1 MEELREAVA
10 RGRIIFVVGT
20 GLSMSSSGNATC
32 ASWLGF
38 IESSLGY
45 IADRGMAPDAWQD
58 MLKQTLKYATDN
70 GDVDTLISAAGMI
83 QNKVAESGT
92 AAVSNWLRDTLG
104 SLTPTDTSWPI
115 ALDKIGCP
123 ILTTNYDHLIEL
135 ATGRETATWQNS
147 SEIQKILVNNST
159 KVGHLHGFWG
169 EQESVVLSQSDYTR
183 LLNSDTAQELQKAA
197 SLLKSIVYVG
207 VGAGLTDPNFS
218 RLIDW
223 HRKSFGMSGHRHY
236 RLCRASEVGA
246 LMAEHRSDHIVP
258 VPYGSDYSDLP
269 VFLNS
274 LVPSSDKQAVL
285 SSTGQVLDPTHL
297 AIEALADQVRMQS
310 IVCENV
316 IDRDSRGVA
325 DLVVPPVLFPV
336 SADRIQAAETIADTQ
351 KIKRSD
357 PLEVGRLNGVTVIV
371 GGENTGLTTA
381 LQWLL
386 DHAASTSGVPPI
398 LVDFNKFTKGG
409 QPLVVQLRTEARALN
424 LLPSGAKDVTAHVV
438 VGIDNVT
445 PYAGRL
451 CDQMIQD
458 LIWINPRQVFIGCR
472 LENEAELVE
481 RLVAAGMRPEVR
493 YVGRFGRQ
501 DVIKLVSLASATR
514 PESVATRVLSVMS
527 QQNLPRT
534 PFIVSL
540 LASILLAGNSISA
553 NSSHTSLL
561 DQYLSQLLGRGN
573 VDEDARWSVDVGLR
587 EAVLADL
594 AMLFVE
600 KQVGSL
606 PGSSVIAR
614 IETYF
619 EKRDISESAV
629 ELLEYFRAQ
638 RVVRS
643 SRNLIRFSHH
653 SYLYLFAAKAA
664 AENVSFRELILGD
677 PTLFAPIIRH
687 YASLKRQDAD
697 LLTRL
702 EKYLDEAQH
711 LTADRVS
718 LRQVAVVEA
727 PTNLEIQVE
736 FLGSSETDG
745 RREENESGFHPEDG
759 LLPYE
764 EPEAFPLSIP
774 DDLPAAFRYSIVLDV
789 VSTALRDC
797 DQVPDPELK
806 ALLLRKV
813 LAGWGRYLGLLSAD
827 PILKDAFRA
836 VAEITAQT
844 IEVPADKREEFIER
858 ATAIFPPIMTMSG
871 ISASLS
877 SRKLLK
883 ALDKAIDDRDFTED
897 AEGAIAAAFMLFDI
911 QEAGWASKLSGVTAE
926 HNTLEIVALFFK
938 SFCTYL
944 YFSSS
949 LNKEDEAALLHYICE
964 LSVAGY
970 KFSDPRQKNHNMTRI
985 EQALKTQ
992 KLQKLKISA
1001 ARTKNADSQHALPS
1015 GQITDV
1021 EN

>member
-1 MEELREAVA
+1 MQELREAVA
-10 RGRIIFVVGT
+10 RGRTIFIVGT
-20 GLSMSSSGNATC
+20 GLSMSSSGNAKC
-32 ASWLGF
+32 ASWVGF
-38 IESSLGY
+38 IESTLDH
-45 IADRGMAPDAWQD
+45 IAERSMAPQGWHD
-58 MLKQTLKYATDN
+58 MIRQTLAYATTS
-70 GDVDTLISAAGMI
+70 GDTDALISAAGMV
-83 QNKVAESGT
+83 QNKVAESGS
-92 AAVSNWLRDTLG
+92 AAVSNWLRDTVG
-104 SLTPTDTSWPI
+104 ALTPRDTSWAK
-115 ALDKIGCP
+115 ALDKLGSP
-123 ILTTNYDHLIEL
+123 ILTTNYDSLIEG
-135 ATGRETATWQNS
+135 ATEREPATWQSS

-159 KVGHLHGFWG
+159 KIGHLHGFW
-169 EQESVVLSQSDYTR
+169 EEPESVVLSQSDYTR
-183 LLNSDTAQELQKAA
+183 LLSSSSAQELQKAA
-197 SLLKSIVYVG
+197 SVLKSIVYVG
-207 VGAGLTDPNFS
+207 VGAGLADPNFS

-223 HRKSFGMSGHRHY
+223 HRTSFGTSGHRHF
-236 RLCRASEVGA
+236 RLCLSSEVEA

-258 VPYGSDYSDLP
+258 VAYGSDFPALP
-269 VFLNS
+269 VFLDS
-274 LVPSSDKQAVL
+274 LAPNSDKLAVI
-285 SSTGQVLDPTHL
+285 SSTGQVLDPTQL

-310 IVCENV
+310 IMCENAT
-316 IDRDSRGVA
+316 DRDSRGVA
-325 DLVVPPVLFPV
+325 DLLVPPVLLPV
-336 SADRIQAAETIADTQ
+336 STDRIQAADNIADTQ
-351 KIKRSD
+351 KVKRSD
-357 PLEVGRLNGVTVIV
+357 PYEVGRLNGVTVIV
-371 GGENTGLTTA
+371 GEENTGLTTA

-386 DHAASTSGVPPI
+386 DQAATTSGAPPI

-409 QPLVVQLRTEARALN
+409 QPLVVQLRAEARALN
-424 LLPSGAKDVTAHVV
+424 LLPSGAKEVAADVV

-458 LIWINPRQVFIGCR
+458 LLKLNPRQVFIGCR

-481 RLVAAGMRPEVR
+481 RLVSADLTPEVR
-493 YVGRFGRQ
+493 YLGRFGRQ

-514 PESVATRVLSVMS
+514 PESVAERVLSVLS

-540 LASILLAGNSISA
+540 LASILLAGNSIAA

-573 VDEDARWSVDVGLR
+573 VDEDARWSVDAGLR

-600 KQVGSL
+600 ERVGSL
-606 PGSSVIAR
+606 PGSRVIAR

-638 RVVRS
+638 RVVRT
-643 SRNLIRFSHH
+643 SRNLVRFSHH

-664 AENVSFRELILGD
+664 AEDASFRETILGD
-677 PTLFAPIIRH
+677 PSLFAPIIRH

-697 LLTRL
+697 LLMRM
-702 EKYLDEAQH
+702 EKYLDESQH
-711 LTADRVS
+711 LAADRVT
-718 LRQVAVVEA
+718 LRQVEVVEA
-727 PTNLEIQVE
+727 PSDLEIEVE
-736 FLGSSETDG
+736 FTGSNEPGDSRSEYGSD
-745 RREENESGFHPEDG
+745 HHLEDG

-774 DDLPAAFRYSIVLDV
+774 EDLPAAFRYSIVLDV

-813 LAGWGRYLGLLSAD
+813 LAGWGRYLGLLTAD
-827 PILKDAFRA
+827 PLLKDAFKL
-836 VAEITAQT
+836 VAEISAQAVE
-844 IEVPADKREEFIER
+844 IPAGKRDEFIER
-858 ATAIFPPIMTMSG
+858 TADIFPPLMAMSG

-897 AEGAIAAAFMLFDI
+897 AEASIAAAFMLFDI
-911 QEAGWASKLSGVTAE
+911 KEPGWASKLSGVTAK
-926 HNTLEIVALFFK
+926 HTKLEIIANFFR

-944 YFSSS
+944 FFSSS
-949 LNKEDEAALLHYICE
+949 LNKEDEAALLLYISE

-970 KFSDPRQKNHNMTRI
+970 KFVNPSHKSKNMVQVQQT
-985 EQALKTQ
+985 LKTQ
-992 KLQKLKISA
+992 KMQRNKVNSTRA
-1001 ARTKNADSQHALPS
+1001 ENAEVTLSLPPNRAKHL
-1015 GQITDV
+1015 